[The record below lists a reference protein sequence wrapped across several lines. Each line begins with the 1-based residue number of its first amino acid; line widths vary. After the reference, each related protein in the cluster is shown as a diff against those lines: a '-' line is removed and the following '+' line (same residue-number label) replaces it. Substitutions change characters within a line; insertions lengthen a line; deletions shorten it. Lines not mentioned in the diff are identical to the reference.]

1 MSILFGIDRLLQD
14 EALRA
19 KLAGRRV
26 GLVGHP
32 ASVTA
37 SLDHSLYALAALEDI
52 DVTCALG
59 PQHGMRG
66 DKQDNMIETEDY
78 LDPDLGI
85 PIFSL
90 YGEHRRPTPRM
101 LEPLDVVLYDL
112 QDLGCR
118 IYTYLTTL
126 IYVIEEAAKHGK
138 AVWVLDRPNPAG
150 RPIDGLTLRPGW
162 ESFVG
167 AAEIP
172 MVHGL
177 TMGEIGAWYIDQK
190 KLDLE
195 YHVVE
200 MQGYRP
206 AAAPGYGWPV
216 DERVWVNPSPNAASL
231 NMARAYGGTVML
243 EGCTLSEGRGTT
255 RPLEV
260 LGAPDLNANDLITE
274 MQRLAPDWLA
284 GCKLRPAW
292 FEPTFHK
299 HAGQL
304 CEGFQI
310 HAEMAFFDPAV
321 FKSWRVTALALK
333 AIRNLYPDYPIW
345 RGLDFK
351 YEYTEGH
358 PAIDIINGSDELRLW
373 VDDRNATPEDL
384 DRRLETD
391 LNAWRESSTPFHL
404 YQ

>member
-1 MSILFGIDRLLQD
+1 MSTLFGIDRLLQD
-14 EALRA
+14 DILRA
-19 KLAGRRV
+19 RLKGKRV

-37 SLDHSLYALAALEDI
+37 SLDHSLYALAKMD
-52 DVTCALG
+52 DVNVTCALG

-66 DKQDNMIETEDY
+66 DKQDNMIETEDF

-85 PIFSL
+85 PVFSL
-90 YGEHRRPTPRM
+90 YGEHRRPTERM
-101 LEPLDVVLYDL
+101 FDPLDVVLYDL

-118 IYTYLTTL
+118 IYTYATTL
-126 IYVIEEAAKHGK
+126 LYVLEAAAKYGK
-138 AVWVLDRPNPAG
+138 SVWVLDRPNPAG
-150 RPIDGLTLRPGW
+150 RPLDGLTLRPGW

-167 AAEIP
+167 AAEFP

-177 TMGEIGAWYIDQK
+177 TMGELGAWFVDHLKIDVDYQ
-190 KLDLE
+190 
-195 YHVVE
+195 VIE
-200 MQGYRP
+200 MTGYAPSQG
-206 AAAPGYGWPV
+206 PGYGWPV
-216 DERVWVNPSPNAASL
+216 NERAWVNPSPNAASL
-231 NMARAYGGTVML
+231 NMARCFGGTVMI
-243 EGCTLSEGRGTT
+243 EGTTLSEGRGTT
-255 RPLEV
+255 RALEV
-260 LGAPDLNANDLITE
+260 IGAPDLNSNDLIWE
-274 MQRLAPDWLA
+274 MHRLAPNWLA

-299 HAGQL
+299 HAGKL

-310 HAEMAFFDPAV
+310 HAEMDFYDPEV
-321 FKSWRVTALALK
+321 FKSWRVTASALK

-373 VDDRNATPEDL
+373 VDDPNATPGDL
-384 DRRLETD
+384 EARLDQD
-391 LNAWRESSTPFHL
+391 LKAWRDVSRGYHL
-404 YQ
+404 YA